1 MKKYRARISDKILSK
16 KLSSKGAVLIEGAKW
31 CGKTTTASQV
41 AKSILKMQ
49 DPAER
54 EQNIRMSEINPSR
67 LLAGKT
73 PRLIDEWQLA
83 PKLWDAIRYEVD
95 ERDEFNQFILTGSAV
110 PADFSE
116 ISHTGTGRISRMLMR
131 PMSLYESGDSSGSI
145 SLEKLFQGS
154 AEIDCEIKF
163 VPIDNS
169 LFTDYMDVRTHEYI
183 SIPTFYRLK
192 LPTLL
197 PNVKRVIYFDC
208 DFVVT
213 SSLAKLFNVNM
224 GDYPI
229 AGVKDISKKLTKIN
243 PNYVNAGMLVM
254 DITNLKKAGAEE
266 IFLNWTKE
274 HFDTIKLGDQEII
287 NEALKGKIMLVED
300 EWNVQ
305 SSNFTNRSSY
315 TRTPKA
321 IHFVAKKKPWHYAS
335 FSVHRPLYF
344 KYLQLTPWK
353 LSEKDLKHWTHDNQI
368 ASLIEYVKY
377 RPLFLFRPR
386 FYEALFETYIKPCFE
401 YKKPVIKSNTF
412 IVWEPCSKSHSEVV
426 PGYVKYLLDLGY
438 HVSVIVNPQH
448 YKGGLFS
455 RFEDK
460 NLTLN
465 KMSRKE
471 VKEFFRK
478 NNLKDVSGV
487 LVTTSGKLCDS
498 IHYEQ
503 CYESFNPEA
512 DKSKLF
518 FVEHEV
524 KHSVDAGTWREDI
537 ITLRKLNYKEADSV
551 VVNPH
556 YFGEVKLT
564 PKNSDIVNFVTVGA
578 IQGKKKNND
587 LIINSVKEL
596 HEKGIHNFKIT
607 VIGKGHLKKLPK
619 ELQQYFDIKGRLPFD
634 KMYDEIEK
642 ADFLITSY
650 DETKPGHIRY
660 NTTGTSGNFQLVY
673 GFAKPCIIIESF
685 GPINGFD
692 SSNSILYKTDSEFAN
707 ALHKGIEMSSEKYS
721 ELQKNLKAY
730 ADKLYENSKENLRK
744 LITTKGGINE

>member
-1 MKKYRARISDKILSK
+1 M
-16 KLSSKGAVLIEGAKW
+16 
-31 CGKTTTASQV
+31 
-41 AKSILKMQ
+41 
-49 DPAER
+49 
-54 EQNIRMSEINPSR
+54 
-67 LLAGKT
+67 
-73 PRLIDEWQLA
+73 
-83 PKLWDAIRYEVD
+83 
-95 ERDEFNQFILTGSAV
+95 
-110 PADFSE
+110 
-116 ISHTGTGRISRMLMR
+116 
-131 PMSLYESGDSSGSI
+131 
-145 SLEKLFQGS
+145 
-154 AEIDCEIKF
+154 
-163 VPIDNS
+163 
-169 LFTDYMDVRTHEYI
+169 
-183 SIPTFYRLK
+183 
-192 LPTLL
+192 
-197 PNVKRVIYFDC
+197 
-208 DFVVT
+208 
-213 SSLAKLFNVNM
+213 
-224 GDYPI
+224 
-229 AGVKDISKKLTKIN
+229 
-243 PNYVNAGMLVM
+243 
-254 DITNLKKAGAEE
+254 
-266 IFLNWTKE
+266 
-274 HFDTIKLGDQEII
+274 
-287 NEALKGKIMLVED
+287 
-300 EWNVQ
+300 
-305 SSNFTNRSSY
+305 
-315 TRTPKA
+315 
-321 IHFVAKKKPWHYAS
+321 
-335 FSVHRPLYF
+335 
-344 KYLQLTPWK
+344 
-353 LSEKDLKHWTHDNQI
+353 
-368 ASLIEYVKY
+368 
-377 RPLFLFRPR
+377 
-386 FYEALFETYIKPCFE
+386 KPCFE
-401 YKKPVIKSNTF
+401 YKKPVIKSKTF

-448 YKGGLFS
+448 YKSGLFS

-707 ALHKGIEMSSEKYS
+707 ALQKGIEMSSEKYS

>member
-1 MKKYRARISDKILSK
+1 MVNKLIKEDTKMFLTGNEVLAYAANSAEAEFMYGYPITPQNEIMHTWCKLLPKTGAGFLQTEDEISAGFSTI
-16 KLSSKGAVLIEGAKW
+16 GGI
-31 CGKTTTASQV
+31 
-41 AKSILKMQ
+41 
-49 DPAER
+49 
-54 EQNIRMSEINPSR
+54 
-67 LLAGKT
+67 LAGKRAFT
-73 PRLIDEWQLA
+73 ATAGPGNVIMQDAQSMAEMMRIPFVCAVMQRGGPSTATVIYAQQETRLTCFGGNGEG
-83 PKLWDAIRYEVD
+83 
-95 ERDEFNQFILTGSAV
+95 F
-110 PADFSE
+110 
-116 ISHTGTGRISRMLMR
+116 RIVYSTAGHQD
-131 PMSLYESGDSSGSI
+131 LY
-145 SLEKLFQGS
+145 
-154 AEIDCEIKF
+154 
-163 VPIDNS
+163 
-169 LFTDYMDVRTHEYI
+169 DYMIKAFNTAWKYRF
-183 SIPTFYRLK
+183 PTY
-192 LPTLL
+192 
-197 PNVKRVIYFDC
+197 V
-208 DFVVT
+208 
-213 SSLAKLFNVNM
+213 LAD
-224 GDYPI
+224 GY
-229 AGVKDISKKLTKIN
+229 
-243 PNYVNAGMLVM
+243 
-254 DITNLKKAGAEE
+254 
-266 IFLNWTKE
+266 
-274 HFDTIKLGDQEII
+274 Q
-287 NEALKGKIMLVED
+287 GKIMLVED

-401 YKKPVIKSNTF
+401 YKKPVIKSKTF

-448 YKGGLFS
+448 YKSGLFS

-524 KHSVDAGTWREDI
+524 KHSVDAGTWRKDI

-596 HEKGIHNFKIT
+596 HEKGIRNFKIT

-707 ALHKGIEMSSEKYS
+707 ALQKGIEMSSEKYS

>member
-1 MKKYRARISDKILSK
+1 MINVCLACDDNYAKYAGVVIASVLANANPDDNLCFYILDGGIKNKNKDKILA
-16 KLSSKGAVLIEGAKW
+16 L
-31 CGKTTTASQV
+31 
-41 AKSILKMQ
+41 
-49 DPAER
+49 R
-54 EQNIRMSEINPSR
+54 
-67 LLAGKT
+67 
-73 PRLIDEWQLA
+73 
-83 PKLWDAIRYEVD
+83 AI
-95 ERDEFNQFILTGSAV
+95 
-110 PADFSE
+110 
-116 ISHTGTGRISRMLMR
+116 
-131 PMSLYESGDSSGSI
+131 
-145 SLEKLFQGS
+145 K
-154 AEIDCEIKF
+154 DCEIKF

-169 LFTDYMDVRTHEYI
+169 MFADYMDVKTHSYI

-213 SSLAKLFNVNM
+213 SSLAKLFKKDM
-224 GDYPI
+224 GEYPI

-243 PNYVNAGMLVM
+243 PNYVNAGMLVI
-254 DITNLKKAGAEE
+254 DIDNLKKINAEE
-266 IFLNWTKE
+266 ILLKWTKE

-315 TRTPKA
+315 TKNPKA

-344 KYLQLTPWK
+344 KYLQMTPWK
-353 LSEKDLKHWTHDNQI
+353 LSEKELKHWTHDNQI

-386 FYEALFETYIKPCFE
+386 FYAAIWYSYIKPLFE
-401 YKKPVIKSNTF
+401 YKKPVIKNNTF

-438 HVSVIVNPQH
+438 HVSVIVNPLH

-465 KMSRKE
+465 KMSRKQ
-471 VKEFFRK
+471 VKEFFKK
-478 NNLKDVSGV
+478 NNLENISGV

-503 CYESFNPEA
+503 CFESFNPEI
-512 DKSKLF
+512 DKSKIFL
-518 FVEHEV
+518 VEHEAV
-524 KHSVDAGTWREDI
+524 HSVDAGTWKNDL
-537 ITLRKLNYKEADSV
+537 ITLRELNYKNAKSV

-564 PKNSDIVNFVTVGA
+564 QKNNDIVNFVTVGA
-578 IQGKKKNND
+578 IQSKKKNNN

-596 HEKGIHNFKIT
+596 HDKGIRNFKIT

-673 GFAKPCIIIESF
+673 GFAKPCVIIESF
-685 GPINGFD
+685 GSINGFD
-692 SSNSILYKTDSEFAN
+692 NSNSILYKSDEDYAN
-707 ALHKGIEMSSEKYS
+707 ALIRAINMTPEEYSDMQNNLKKYS
-721 ELQKNLKAY
+721 
-730 ADKLYENSKENLRK
+730 DKLYDNSKTNLK
-744 LITTKGGINE
+744 NLIDKGGNYE

>member
-401 YKKPVIKSNTF
+401 YKKPVIKSKTF

-448 YKGGLFS
+448 YKSGLFS

>member
-154 AEIDCEIKF
+154 AEIDCENKF

-448 YKGGLFS
+448 YKSGLFS

-707 ALHKGIEMSSEKYS
+707 ALQKGIEMSSEKYS

>member
-1 MKKYRARISDKILSK
+1 MINVCLACDDNYAKYAGVVIASILDSANLDDSLCFYILDGGIKSKNKDKIL
-16 KLSSKGAVLIEGAKW
+16 A
-31 CGKTTTASQV
+31 
-41 AKSILKMQ
+41 LK
-49 DPAER
+49 D
-54 EQNIRMSEINPSR
+54 I
-67 LLAGKT
+67 K
-73 PRLIDEWQLA
+73 
-83 PKLWDAIRYEVD
+83 
-95 ERDEFNQFILTGSAV
+95 
-110 PADFSE
+110 
-116 ISHTGTGRISRMLMR
+116 
-131 PMSLYESGDSSGSI
+131 
-145 SLEKLFQGS
+145 
-154 AEIDCEIKF
+154 DCEIKF

-254 DITNLKKAGAEE
+254 DIENLRKINAEK
-266 IFLNWTKE
+266 ILLDWTKE

-401 YKKPVIKSNTF
+401 YKKPVIKSKTF

-448 YKGGLFS
+448 YKSGLFS

-524 KHSVDAGTWREDI
+524 KHSVDAGTWRKDI

-596 HEKGIHNFKIT
+596 HEKGIRNFKIT

-707 ALHKGIEMSSEKYS
+707 ALQKGIEMSSEKYS

>member
-154 AEIDCEIKF
+154 AEIDCENNLDIEQIAYLICRGGWPKSIGQKREIALQQA
-163 VPIDNS
+163 IDYYDSVINN
-169 LFTDYMDVRTHEYI
+169 DI
-183 SIPTFYRLK
+183 SRVD
-192 LPTLL
+192 
-197 PNVKRVIYFDC
+197 NVKRNPEKTKRLLRSYARSIG
-208 DFVVT
+208 T
-213 SSLAKLFNVNM
+213 QSKISSLSQDVNPS
-224 GDYPI
+224 GDSEI
-229 AGVKDISKKLTKIN
+229 ASN
-243 PNYVNAGMLVM
+243 PTIM
-254 DITNLKKAGAEE
+254 DYI
-266 IFLNWTKE
+266 
-274 HFDTIKLGDQEII
+274 
-287 NEALKGKIMLVED
+287 EALKGKIMLVED

-401 YKKPVIKSNTF
+401 YKKPVIKSKTF

-448 YKGGLFS
+448 YKSGLFS

-707 ALHKGIEMSSEKYS
+707 ALQKGIEMSSEKYS